1 MWWGQQK
8 KGLIRMSFQ
17 PKQHMTFLDAFA
29 VALVCLLL
37 LAGTATSLAAD
48 EAQELYESARAKQ
61 DAGQLEE
68 AISLYTQVIE
78 QYPDTMQAG
87 FAQLR
92 MGRAYIS
99 QKQYDKALAAFNKVL
114 EQCNYPEVVGET
126 AYAKTRLLV
135 RRLNDYPAAIEFA
148 EEQLEGFGPEMGRRN
163 LTNLLPYLMHA
174 YHETGQP
181 EKAIAVAE
189 EHFLATPQS
198 LRSTSVYQEL
208 VQAQIKA
215 GKHDAALTT
224 ARLGYALCDFD
235 TEAIE
240 AMSALVRKV
249 CMVTGDIFKATQF
262 FAAQE
267 DPDKPNPLAEVP
279 VPEVTD
285 EQLDQMLEG
294 AGGDWRWKLL
304 AYLYAG
310 NCVDAMHIAQDAMI
324 EADAGGMA
332 DALKE
337 VARVLK
343 AKDLNLVRA
352 NQFLEYA
359 KTGQGQNPLASFWEE
374 VE

>member
-1 MWWGQQK
+1 
-8 KGLIRMSFQ
+8 MSFQ

-29 VALVCLLL
+29 AALVCLLL
-37 LAGTATSLAAD
+37 LAATATSLAAD
-48 EAQELYESARAKQ
+48 EAQELYETARAKQ
-61 DAGQLEE
+61 DARQFEE

-87 FAQLR
+87 FAQLC

-114 EQCNYPEVVGET
+114 EQCDYPEVVGET

-135 RRLNDYPAAIEFA
+135 RWLNDYPAAIEFA

-163 LTNLLPYLMHA
+163 LTNLLPYLMQA

-189 EHFLATPQS
+189 EHFLTTPQS

-215 GKHDAALTT
+215 GKHDAAFAT

-240 AMSALVRKV
+240 AMSTLVRKV

-310 NCVDAMHIAQDAMI
+310 NYVDAMHIAQDAMI
-324 EADAGGMA
+324 EADAEGMS

-343 AKDLNLVRA
+343 ARDLNLVRG

-374 VE
+374 L